1 MKPRKSLVERLSA
14 QKALLGLQ
22 QTHPNPVLAELAG
35 MCGYDFLMLDS
46 EHGLFSE
53 EDYLRAIQAVAA
65 TGLLV
70 LVRLAGHSTHAVG
83 RYMDV
88 GVDAILVPNVSTAE
102 QAKALVRAMEY
113 PPRGTRGFGAA
124 LHRGTRYGMDLAEHL
139 KAPRANVSLLV
150 LIESTVGVSNAESIL
165 DVEGVDGVV
174 VGPSDLTADLGNLRD
189 FSQPAYREAL
199 GRIEQAALAR
209 GKLLGTAPH
218 AGNPLESLI
227 ARGHRLF
234 ILDADISLIRE
245 AMSSQVSKARATLEK
260 P

>member
-1 MKPRKSLVERLSA
+1 MERLAS
-14 QKALLGLQ
+14 QKGLLGLQ
-22 QTHPNPVLAELAG
+22 QTHPNPMLAEMAG
-35 MCGYDFLMLDS
+35 ICGYDFLMLDA

-53 EDYLRAIQAVAA
+53 EDYLRATQAVAA
-65 TGLLV
+65 SGLLV
-70 LVRLAGHSTHAVG
+70 LVRLAGHDRHAMG

-102 QAKALVRAMEY
+102 QAKSLVRAMEY
-113 PPRGTRGFGAA
+113 PPKGTRGFGAP
-124 LHRGTRYGMDLAEHL
+124 LHRGTRYGMDLAQHL

-150 LIESTVGVSNAESIL
+150 LIESTLGVSNVESIL

-174 VGPSDLTADLGNLRD
+174 IGPSDLTADLGSLRD
-189 FSQPAYREAL
+189 FSQPAYREAFS
-199 GRIEQAALAR
+199 RVEQAALAR

-218 AGNPLESLI
+218 AGNPLESLL

-245 AMSSQVSKARATLEK
+245 AMSTQVSKAKAILDK